1 MGHRGGPVRDRLRLL
16 PTRVERP
23 GVFDPR
29 SPRREGDADTAE
41 QLSLF
46 AAISAVPLDEEG
58 RPLQSVRVYGSDL
71 DSDAVEPS
79 LKAYVKSYIDRVKSR
94 SNLLKGNK
102 EDDLIEL
109 PSIERIDSDKI
120 LGNEMSGVLIVFYI
134 AHEEKCDIGNKI
146 AFFSACK
153 GIISEVIPDDKAPL
167 SEYRQDRPVE
177 AIVSP
182 MSLIS
187 RNTPDLPLMG
197 LANKVILELKLQ
209 CVEDLFGDD

>member
-1 MGHRGGPVRDRLRLL
+1 MVML
-16 PTRVERP
+16 
-23 GVFDPR
+23 
-29 SPRREGDADTAE
+29 
-41 QLSLF
+41 
-46 AAISAVPLDEEG
+46 
-58 RPLQSVRVYGSDL
+58 
-71 DSDAVEPS
+71 
-79 LKAYVKSYIDRVKSR
+79 
-94 SNLLKGNK
+94 
-102 EDDLIEL
+102 
-109 PSIERIDSDKI
+109 
-120 LGNEMSGVLIVFYI
+120 
-134 AHEEKCDIGNKI
+134 
-146 AFFSACK
+146 FSACK